1 MVFVGLRAINICD
14 RLGSSPGLVVM
25 GEDSCTR
32 DCEFES
38 QHWILDRYIY
48 VHIIYC
54 CIKLHW
60 CI

>member
-48 VHIIYC
+48 VHIIYLC
-54 CIKLHW
+54 RG
-60 CI
+60 